1 MPLTTEEVRGCPPPG
16 GCGGTGWWSWGVR
29 WAGGHR
35 GPRCCHL
42 GVRTMPRLSH
52 FGHGC
57 WVWDALC
64 GVLGCE
70 LGPPGTSHRCARSPQ
85 GSAEVEEKGLH
96 FGCWQSS
103 PNPRRQAA
111 AMAGAVLG
119 SRGSQQ
125 LRPHLRVCGS
135 TWGRFVVRRSGEETC
150 PAAGM
155 MDGISGTTTMR
166 SLRRRTAEHGHTRPW
181 VLFFCLFFFPRLPRQ
196 AGREIA
202 AGTWAV
208 GRAGSGPRPGVR
220 AGGPWGNSC
229 LLHGSGSGTALLR
242 ASVSPL
248 AHCSTAW
255 GSCTPSAST
264 ATRRARRARAW
275 RW

>member
-1 MPLTTEEVRGCPPPG
+1 MPLTTEEVRRCPPPG
-16 GCGGTGWWSWGVR
+16 GCGG
-29 WAGGHR
+29 H
-35 GPRCCHL
+35 
-42 GVRTMPRLSH
+42 
-52 FGHGC
+52 
-57 WVWDALC
+57 WVV
-64 GVLGCE
+64 VLGDQM
-70 LGPPGTSHRCARSPQ
+70 GWGTPRSPLLSPQ
-85 GSAEVEEKGLH
+85 GEDRASVKSFWPWLLGAGCAVWCFGVRARGPPAHPIAVHGAPGAARRWQAKGCVL
-96 FGCWQSS
+96 GAGGAAQIPSG
-103 PNPRRQAA
+103 RRQRWLGLFW
-111 AMAGAVLG
+111 GA
-119 SRGSQQ
+119 
-125 LRPHLRVCGS
+125 HLRVCGR
-135 TWGRFVVRRSGEETC
+135 TWGRFAVRRSGEETC

-166 SLRRRTAEHGHTRPW
+166 SLRRRTAEYGHTRPW
-181 VLFFCLFFFPRLPRQ
+181 VLFFFFPGLPGQ

-220 AGGPWGNSC
+220 SGGPWGTPAC
-229 LLHGSGSGTALLR
+229 CTARALAALR

-264 ATRRARRARAW
+264 ATRRARRARVW